1 MYHCIANVQITS
13 GAAEEK
19 PPSIQP
25 QSPPVE
31 TPSIEPEALT
41 SPVPPP
47 VKPKP
52 PKVKPKPSVETKAVY
67 PQPSLVQPKP
77 PPVKP
82 KPSSFKAQALQ
93 GVDNHSSVA
102 EDIDGMLT
110 KLFSTEH

>member
-1 MYHCIANVQITS
+1 MS
-13 GAAEEK
+13 
-19 PPSIQP
+19 
-25 QSPPVE
+25 VE
-31 TPSIEPEALT
+31 TEALT

-52 PKVKPKPSVETKAVY
+52 PKVKPKPTVETKAVD

-93 GVDNHSSVA
+93 GVDNPSSVA
-102 EDIDGMLT
+102 EDIDGMLIA
-110 KLFSTEH
+110 LFSKEY